1 MDGVLGIWTQGHSMV
16 DADEMTEVLHPPYKY
31 GILVDKKKVRPKE
44 YKNSFNRLLK
54 SLIWSTNRQRD
65 Q

>member
-1 MDGVLGIWTQGHSMV
+1 MV